1 MLHLK
6 AVDDVIRFRVR
17 GSSFHNTSHFIIL
30 LFSMCYCILLL
41 QCRWTV
47 FPFMFVALLQQKLL
61 ICPVWVYLQNYG
73 ILAILGYLR
82 YYYIHLYSS

>member
-1 MLHLK
+1 MMSYVLESE
-6 AVDDVIRFRVR
+6 AVHSTIR
-17 GSSFHNTSHFIIL
+17 HIL
-30 LFSMCYCILLL
+30 LFCCFRCVTAFCCYNVDG
-41 QCRWTV
+41 QF